1 LVKKKKGGEGMGDAK
16 TKLPKATI
24 IRLFKDAGAE
34 RVSAD
39 VADAV
44 NKILLEVAKG
54 AIKAAKAEGKK
65 TISADNLRMVV
76 VVT

>member
-1 LVKKKKGGEGMGDAK
+1 MPDSK

-24 IRLFKDAGAE
+24 VRLFKDAGAE

-44 NKILLEVAKG
+44 NKLLSEIAKG
-54 AIKAAKAEGKK
+54 AVKAAKAQGKK
-65 TISADNLRMVV
+65 TVSADNLRMVV

>member
-1 LVKKKKGGEGMGDAK
+1 MGDVK

-44 NKILLEVAKG
+44 NKILLEIAKG
-54 AIKAAKAEGKK
+54 AVKAAKAEGKK
-65 TISADNLRMVV
+65 TVSADNLKMVV

>member
-1 LVKKKKGGEGMGDAK
+1 MSDGK

-44 NKILLEVAKG
+44 NKLLLEVAKG
-54 AIKAAKAEGKK
+54 AVKAAKSQGRRPFPQ
-65 TISADNLRMVV
+65 T
-76 VVT
+76 T